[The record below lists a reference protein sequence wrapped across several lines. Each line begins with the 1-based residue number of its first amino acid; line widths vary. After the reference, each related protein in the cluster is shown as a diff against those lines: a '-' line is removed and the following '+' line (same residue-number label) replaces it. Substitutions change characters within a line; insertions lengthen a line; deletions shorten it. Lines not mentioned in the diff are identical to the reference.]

1 MVLACTETITLVRCT
16 GDEYT
21 TATVRGVSW
30 YGKTQ
35 VTKDSTGLSFS
46 NYVKIRIPEESISG
60 AAMIPE
66 VGDHIFRGELSAG
79 ETITSPADLAARKP
93 RKVMSVG
100 DNLRGRFPHL
110 AVTAQ

>member
-1 MVLACTETITLVRCT
+1 
-16 GDEYT
+16 
-21 TATVRGVSW
+21 
-30 YGKTQ
+30 
-35 VTKDSTGLSFS
+35 
-46 NYVKIRIPEESISG
+46 
-60 AAMIPE
+60 MIPE